1 MKMKIAVA
9 GMGYVGLSL
18 AVLLAQKHEV
28 TAVDIVP
35 EKVDLIN
42 QRISPIKDEY
52 IEKYLLKRAYGD
64 LGFSGPRGTVASG
77 VKGKIANRFH
87 LLRYICS
94 VVPGC
99 LKDCDEKYCGMFRL
113 RERTL

>member
-1 MKMKIAVA
+1 MIFTIFFINIHN
-9 GMGYVGLSL
+9 
-18 AVLLAQKHEV
+18 LLCILFPK
-28 TAVDIVP
+28 
-35 EKVDLIN
+35 K
-42 QRISPIKDEY
+42 KEY

-64 LGFSGPRGTVASG
+64 LGFSGPRGTVAGG